1 MVTLIFAAEKALV
14 ILLSLI
20 RNFIKNQID
29 DVQQNVT
36 TQNVITNFL
45 MQIFDEKF
53 GKVSKVFLLPKCE
66 ITFSEN

>member
-53 GKVSKVFLLPKCE
+53 RKVSKVFLLPKCE